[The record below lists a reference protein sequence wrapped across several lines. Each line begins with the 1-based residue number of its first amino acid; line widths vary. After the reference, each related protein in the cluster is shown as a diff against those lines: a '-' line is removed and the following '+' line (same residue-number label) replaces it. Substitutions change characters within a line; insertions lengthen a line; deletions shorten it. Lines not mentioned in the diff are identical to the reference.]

1 MRVKQFSEYG
11 DEKTSLACQ
20 SRVVSDVCNFADLA
34 EGMSADD
41 LRNVFSGQYL
51 LRYIQSGNLRRDG
64 VEQTINGTREARQ
77 ERRL

>member
-1 MRVKQFSEYG
+1 MRVKQFTAHGHEQ
-11 DEKTSLACQ
+11 TSLACQ
-20 SRVVSDVCNFADLA
+20 SRVVSDVCNFAGLA
-34 EGMSADD
+34 ERMSADD
-41 LRNVFSGQYL
+41 SRNVFSGQYL